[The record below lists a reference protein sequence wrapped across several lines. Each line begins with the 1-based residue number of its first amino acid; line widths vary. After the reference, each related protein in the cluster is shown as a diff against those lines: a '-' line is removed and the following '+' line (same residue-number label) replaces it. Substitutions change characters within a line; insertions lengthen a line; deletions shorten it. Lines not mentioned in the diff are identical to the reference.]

1 MSATAVSRVGKVLIK
16 TEPRGFNLL
25 VRLEDSSTPGII
37 PAFTLL
43 GVKAD
48 GFAEIP
54 VSTVAYN
61 WIGYTTEEVDTSDDA
76 SDGDSLVT
84 IRVGCVAK
92 LVGASLT
99 QADVGSPVYLA
110 DNQTVTTD
118 VGEGKPVTVKIAGG
132 SAGDHTVTGI
142 AANDDLVSVF
152 QESINETIKI
162 IGGGAAGNHTVT
174 GIVLADDELVSVIH
188 ETIAGFLVDLTSE
201 FTIDSDDTIDNTAG
215 TATTSDSLIVTY
227 RKRSGLRLV
236 DLTSEFSID
245 SVNTIN
251 NDAGTAT
258 TDDSLIVT
266 YRNKSA
272 AFVGYITEFLSAT
285 EVYVFLPGRLPPGII
300 SV

>member
-1 MSATAVSRVGKVLIK
+1 MSATSVSRVGKVLIK
-16 TEPRGFNLL
+16 TEPRGFNLV
-25 VRLEDSSTPGII
+25 VRLEDSSTPGLI

-43 GVKAD
+43 GVKAN

-61 WIGYTTEEVDTSDDA
+61 WIGYTTEEVDTSGDA
-76 SDGDSLVT
+76 ADGDSLVK

-92 LVGASLT
+92 LIGAALT
-99 QADVGSPVYLA
+99 QADVGSPVYLT
-110 DNQTVTTD
+110 DNQTVTTT
-118 VGEGKPVTVKIAGG
+118 VGEGSPVTVQIAGG
-132 SAGDHTVTGI
+132 AAGNHVVTGI

-152 QESINETIKI
+152 QESINETIDI

-174 GIVLADDELVSVIH
+174 GIVLADDEIVSVLH
-188 ETIAGFLVDLTSE
+188 ETIAGFIVDLTSE
-201 FTIDSDDTIDNTAG
+201 FTIDSDDTIDNTGG

-236 DLTSEFSID
+236 DLTSEFTISA
-245 SVNTIN
+245 VNQIN
-251 NDAGTAT
+251 NTGGSAT

-272 AFVGYITEFLSAT
+272 AFVGYITEFITAT